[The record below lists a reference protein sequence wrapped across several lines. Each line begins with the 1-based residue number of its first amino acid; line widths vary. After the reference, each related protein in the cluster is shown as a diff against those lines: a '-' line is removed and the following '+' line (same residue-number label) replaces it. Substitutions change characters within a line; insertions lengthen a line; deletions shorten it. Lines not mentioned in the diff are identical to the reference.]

1 MTDQQKSR
9 LEYAKSTKPA
19 WPKNKIGPNVLVH
32 KTAIIGEDG
41 FGFARDLDGSYV
53 KMHHRGN
60 VEISEGCEIRAY
72 VTIDR
77 AVEGS
82 TIIGIDNKI
91 DHHVHIAH
99 NAKIGDHNT
108 FANGCSIE
116 GSCEIGNCNTFGSNV
131 TVQRKVKIGS
141 RCRFGSGTVVVK
153 DVPDNSIVVGNP
165 GRVIRTNG

>member
-1 MTDQQKSR
+1 MTEQQKAR
-9 LEYAKSTKPA
+9 LEYAKLSKPA
-19 WPKNKIGPNVLVH
+19 YPKHEIAENVLIH
-32 KTAIIGEDG
+32 KTAVIGEDG
-41 FGFARDLDGSYV
+41 FGFARDYDGSYV
-53 KMHHRGN
+53 KMQHRGN
-60 VEISEGCEIRAY
+60 VVISEGCEIRAY

-82 TIIGIDNKI
+82 TFLDVGNKI

-99 NAKIGDHNT
+99 NAKIGKYNT

-116 GSCEIGNCNTFGSNV
+116 GSCEIGSFNTFGSNV

-141 RCRFGSGTVVVK
+141 NCRFGSGTVVVK

-165 GRVIRTNG
+165 GRIIRTNG